1 MLTGYGS
8 AVPGIPSDGSP
19 SGLTKY
25 AVVSTTKLMYPRGF
39 QLLPELGQIPG
50 EDPVYCNTKNSSTA
64 VRFLLVMV
72 ALPIPEMKMD

>member
-1 MLTGYGS
+1 
-8 AVPGIPSDGSP
+8 
-19 SGLTKY
+19 
-25 AVVSTTKLMYPRGF
+25 MYPRGF